1 MVDRHFLLT
10 GYAGMYPF
18 RDMKMIS
25 FPIITMSVILSLV
38 SVPASARVTTQA
50 VTMHSKALDKE
61 TTYIAALPDP
71 LVSGK
76 KYPVLYLLHGA
87 TGNYRDWID
96 KTTVT
101 QALENRDMI
110 VVMPDG
116 DRYSWYLDSPVKSE
130 SRYDMAIS
138 RDLVNDVDSRFPTI
152 SDRSGRGIAGLS
164 MGGHGALSLAAKHP
178 EVYSSASSMSG
189 ILNVSDHP
197 GKWGLNDILGLQ
209 PESLMNWRSNSVLF
223 LADRFTTADVALLF
237 DTGVG
242 DNTGAV
248 EDNRRT
254 HEALAN
260 RKIAHLY
267 REFPGIHDWKYW
279 GGHIDEHL
287 EFHDDNFT
295 TRAAGFKPLTGRQ
308 EEGPARYTTA
318 TLSYERE
325 NREWTEGNRGMT
337 SPTIVLLGSSTF
349 AGTTSTLFSDYRVAN
364 RGIGADRLGIDDI
377 GFGLL
382 HRLYCSV
389 FDVKADAILINN
401 GTNDLYHTAA
411 TGKPTVEQA
420 AAGMELIVKRIR
432 EELTTTP
439 IIIVSCH
446 ATRDKSAQIA
456 PFIMPYNELT
466 RTLTEKYSDVYY
478 VDTYSPTVGED
489 GLLKV
494 EYSRDGLHLNA
505 AGYEL
510 LGQLCNEALKKAGV
524 RSQIQLPH
532 TE

>member
-1 MVDRHFLLT
+1 
-10 GYAGMYPF
+10 
-18 RDMKMIS
+18 MKTIFSLML
-25 FPIITMSVILSLV
+25 PLAVLLSLV
-38 SVPASARVTTQA
+38 STPASGGVTTQV
-50 VTMHSKALDKE
+50 VTMHSNALDKE
-61 TTYIAALPDP
+61 TTYIVALPDP
-71 LVSGK
+71 LEPGK
-76 KYPVLYLLHGA
+76 EYPVLYLLHGA
-87 TGNYRDWID
+87 TGNYRDWTD

-101 QALENRDMI
+101 QALEERNML

-116 DRYSWYLDSPVKSE
+116 DSYSWYLDSPVKTE
-130 SRYDMAIS
+130 SQYDTAIS
-138 RDLVNDVDSRFPTI
+138 RDLVNDVDCRFPTI
-152 SDRSGRGIAGLS
+152 SNRNGRGIAGLS

-209 PESLMNWRSNSVLF
+209 PELLTNWTSNSVLY
-223 LADRFTTADVALLF
+223 LADKFTTANVALLF

-242 DNTGAV
+242 DKTGAV

-260 RKIAHLY
+260 RKIAHDY

-287 EFHDDNFT
+287 DFHQDNFT
-295 TRAAGFKPLTGRQ
+295 TRAAGHKPLTGRQ
-308 EEGPARYTTA
+308 EVGPPRYTTA
-318 TLSYERE
+318 TLAYERE
-325 NREWTEGNRGMT
+325 NQKLAANAREMT

-349 AGTTSTLFSDYRVAN
+349 AGTTSTLFPEYNVVN
-364 RGIGADRLGIDDI
+364 RGIGADRLGI
-377 GFGLL
+377 GGVSFGLA

-389 FDVKADAILINN
+389 FDVKPDAVLINN

-411 TGKPTVEQA
+411 TGKPTVEEA
-420 AAGMELIVKRIR
+420 AAGMEMLVMRIR

-439 IIIVSCH
+439 ILIVSCH

-456 PFIMPYNELT
+456 PFIKPYNELT
-466 RTLTEKYSDVYY
+466 KVLTEKFEQVYY
-478 VDTYSPTVGED
+478 VDTYSPTVGGD
-489 GLLKV
+489 GLLRP
-494 EYSRDGLHLNA
+494 EYSRDGLHLNM

-510 LGQLCNEALKKAGV
+510 LGKLSNDALKKAGV
-524 RSQIQLPH
+524 K
-532 TE
+532 